1 MLTQITLEVFD
12 FVMYSFFMPL
22 EVTGSKCGEWAFF
35 TFKSPIPSMMLKF
48 MSVQIYS
55 RMSET
60 ENATGAA
67 SRGRKLQSARVG
79 TLKSSIVQYWDK

>member
-1 MLTQITLEVFD
+1 MSDLSCKSNMP
-12 FVMYSFFMPL
+12 VM
-22 EVTGSKCGEWAFF
+22 VTIVAIVAV
-35 TFKSPIPSMMLKF
+35 SPG
-48 MSVQIYS
+48 YS

>member
-1 MLTQITLEVFD
+1 MSSLDCDERAAEIREN
-12 FVMYSFFMPL
+12 
-22 EVTGSKCGEWAFF
+22 AF
-35 TFKSPIPSMMLKF
+35 TIASGCTR
-48 MSVQIYS
+48 YS

>member
-1 MLTQITLEVFD
+1 MRFQR
-12 FVMYSFFMPL
+12 PL
-22 EVTGSKCGEWAFF
+22 WSE
-35 TFKSPIPSMMLKF
+35 KF
-48 MSVQIYS
+48 QTAVLHREALMEPHLYNS

>member
-1 MLTQITLEVFD
+1 M
-12 FVMYSFFMPL
+12 SFEM
-22 EVTGSKCGEWAFF
+22 ERIKGSSEDIS
-35 TFKSPIPSMMLKF
+35 KSFNSGWDLPS
-48 MSVQIYS
+48 YHNS

>member
-1 MLTQITLEVFD
+1 MNESVSQTGKIKARLIP
-12 FVMYSFFMPL
+12 MPSL
-22 EVTGSKCGEWAFF
+22 DSNRVLSVYK
-35 TFKSPIPSMMLKF
+35 KS
-48 MSVQIYS
+48 YS

-60 ENATGAA
+60 ENANGAA